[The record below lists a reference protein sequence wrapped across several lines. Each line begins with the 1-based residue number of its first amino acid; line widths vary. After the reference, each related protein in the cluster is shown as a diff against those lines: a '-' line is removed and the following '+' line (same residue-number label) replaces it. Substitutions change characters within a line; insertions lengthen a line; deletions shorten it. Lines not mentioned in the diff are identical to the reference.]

1 MALKRP
7 TGEALASE
15 LAAVTGHVFR
25 DFSLMQRA
33 LTHSSARGKSYD
45 NERLE
50 FLGDRVLGLVVTE
63 MLFKA
68 YPDATQGELAVR
80 LSALVSGAMC
90 AEIAEQIGLLPLIHA
105 DSGVRQAKGKARNVR
120 ADAIEAVIA
129 AIYLDAGLEAAR
141 TLHPALLGAALA
153 GRGQGTA
160 RSQDRTAGMGAP
172 GRAGVARLPDRWPGR
187 SRPRSAVHRQ
197 RRGRGLSRRRAAPAD
212 RNARPNSRPPPQCF
226 GAKASGPT
234 KGTDSVSERRSN
246 GRRIRASSP

>member
-1 MALKRP
+1 MPLKRP

-68 YPDATQGELAVR
+68 YPEATQGELAVR

-90 AEIAEQIGLLPLIHA
+90 AEIAEQIGLSPLIHA

-129 AIYLDAGLEAAR
+129 AIYLDAGLEPAR
-141 TLHPALLGAALA
+141 TFVLRYWEP
-153 GRGQGTA
+153 
-160 RSQDRTAGMGAP
+160 RSQAVIKVPRDPKTELQEWAHQAAQASPAYRIDLRDGPDHDPLFTVSVAVAGYPPSSGT
-172 GRAGVARLPDRWPGR
+172 GR
-187 SRPRSAVHRQ
+187 SKREAEQSAAAAML
-197 RRGRGLSRRRAAPAD
+197 RREGVW
-212 RNARPNSRPPPQCF
+212 
-226 GAKASGPT
+226 
-234 KGTDSVSERRSN
+234 TDEGN
-246 GRRIRASSP
+246 